1 MLNSK
6 IVSKYLQKAGSYPP
20 ISEQNSDGLKIALSD
35 GQLIISGDPSDLI
48 GVADLLVSLA
58 LSGKNNGQHWH
69 LDQST
74 LISGNSPIGELVLER
89 ND

>member
-1 MLNSK
+1 MFNSE
-6 IVSKYLQKAGSYPP
+6 IVSKSLQRIGSYPA
-20 ISEQNSDGLKIALSD
+20 ISDHDNDVLSD
-35 GQLIISGDPSDLI
+35 GQLIISGDPCDLI
-48 GVADLLVSLA
+48 SAADLLVSLA

-74 LISGNSPIGELVLER
+74 LISEKSPIGELVLER